1 MNMSINE
8 LIDYA
13 SQALLDNGYT
23 QDYVKNLSY
32 TWNGL
37 KHYLIDTN
45 QAYSE
50 TTGNAFLRERYAI
63 ETDRTFAKL
72 SAINKRR
79 RRAIHIL
86 TNCLMHD
93 VVTLPKSYSLCRFS
107 CYYKTELL
115 DFVEFRK
122 QQDFSLST
130 LNRDICCLN
139 RLSIYLDAL
148 DLRSLTDLNSAHLV
162 GFVKYLSVEEHL
174 PTLKGFTSTLR
185 LLMRHL
191 YKTGIQQTDLSEFVP
206 KVKPKTDGI
215 PSVYTPDE
223 IESMLNHFNRTNP
236 KGIRDY
242 AMVLLA
248 VRLGMRASDIC
259 SLKFENIDWQ
269 ANTISFIAQKNQ
281 KSAVLPLISE
291 VGHAIIDYLQ
301 HSRPETT
308 DKHIF
313 VRLQKPFRELQP
325 SGLHTI
331 VTQAIRNAG
340 IIIPS
345 GKRHGPHALRASL
358 ATEMLAHNTPL
369 PIISETLTHTCT
381 DTTKIYLKVDVSHLR
396 QCSLEVPPL
405 GNVWMGGFLL

>member
-1 MNMSINE
+1 MNMTVIE

-13 SQALLDNGYT
+13 SQALLDNGCT
-23 QDYVKNLSY
+23 QEYVKDLSH
-32 TWNGL
+32 TWNAL
-37 KHYLIDTN
+37 KHYLRGTN
-45 QAYSE
+45 QSYSE
-50 TTGNAFLRERYAI
+50 TTGNVFLRERYAI
-63 ETDRTFAKL
+63 ETNMNFAKL
-72 SAINKRR
+72 SAVNKRR

-86 TNCLMHD
+86 TNCQVHD
-93 VVTLPKSYSLCRFS
+93 VVTLPKSYSLCQFS
-107 CYYKTELL
+107 FYYKAEFL

-130 LNRDICCLN
+130 VNRDICCLN
-139 RLSIYLDAL
+139 RLSVYLDAL
-148 DLRSLTDLNSAHLV
+148 DLKSLKDLNSAQLV
-162 GFVKYLSVEEHL
+162 GFVKYLSIEGHL
-174 PTLKGFTSTLR
+174 PTLKGFVSTLR
-185 LLMRHL
+185 LLMRYL
-191 YKTGIQQTDLSEFVP
+191 YKMDIQKADLSEFVP
-206 KVKPKTDGI
+206 KVKPKTHEI

-223 IESMLNHFNRTNP
+223 IESILKHFNRSNP

-259 SLKFENIDWQ
+259 SLKFENMDWQ
-269 ANTISFIAQKNQ
+269 ANTISFITQKNQ

-313 VRLQKPFRELQP
+313 LRLQKPFKQLQP

-331 VTQAIRNAG
+331 VTQVMHDAG

-369 PIISETLTHTCT
+369 PVISEILTHTCT

-396 QCSLEVPPL
+396 RCSLEVPPL
-405 GNVWMGGFLL
+405 GNIWMGGKQL